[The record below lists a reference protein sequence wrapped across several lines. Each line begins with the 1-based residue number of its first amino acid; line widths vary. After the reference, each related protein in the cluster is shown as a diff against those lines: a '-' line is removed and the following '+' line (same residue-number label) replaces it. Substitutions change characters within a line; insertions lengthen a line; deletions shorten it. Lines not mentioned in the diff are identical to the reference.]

1 VLIQV
6 DKFYFPVDFIVLDTQ
21 PIRHAST
28 PIPVILGRPFLAT
41 SNALINCRSGI
52 MKLTFGNMTI
62 ELIVFNIGKQPAE
75 EDSDTY
81 EVNMIQTLVEGK
93 FAHSMFSNPREACL
107 LNPNNDDVDLDT
119 VNAFLDA
126 TPTIETNRWKPCFEE
141 LPTFSKLLPSSV
153 QAPKLDLKPLPS
165 DLKYAYLGQDENFH
179 VVISAQLN
187 EEQEKELLNVLR
199 EHKGALGWTLAD
211 IKGISPSICTH
222 RIYLEEEA
230 KPSREPQHRL
240 NPNMKEVVRVE
251 VLKLLDAVII
261 YLISDNRWVSPTQV
275 VPKKTGITIVKNAK
289 DEFILTRV
297 PTSWRVCIDYRKLNS
312 VTRKDHF
319 PLSFI
324 DQILERLAGRQF
336 HCFLDGY
343 SGYNQIAIDPED
355 QEKTTFTCPFGT
367 STYKRMP
374 FGLCNAPATFQRCML
389 SIFSDMVEGILEV
402 FMDDFFVFGSSFTDY
417 LANLKLV
424 LTRCEENSLIL
435 NWEKCHFMVKKGIV
449 LGHIISSNGIEVDKT
464 KIDLISNLL
473 APKNIREV
481 CSFLGHAGFYR
492 RFIKDFSSIS
502 RPLCTLLQKKIPFEW
517 TKACQL
523 AFDKLKGMLTS
534 APIMQPPN

>member
-1 VLIQV
+1 
-6 DKFYFPVDFIVLDTQ
+6 
-21 PIRHAST
+21 
-28 PIPVILGRPFLAT
+28 
-41 SNALINCRSGI
+41 

-93 FAHSMFSNPREACL
+93 FAHSMFSDPIEACL

-141 LPTFSKLLPSSV
+141 LPTLSKLLPSSV

-211 IKGISPSICTH
+211 IRGISPSICTH
-222 RIYLEEEA
+222 MIYLEEEA
-230 KPSREPQHRL
+230 KPSREPQR
-240 NPNMKEVVRVE
+240 
-251 VLKLLDAVII
+251 
-261 YLISDNRWVSPTQV
+261 RWVSPTQV
-275 VPKKTGITIVKNAK
+275 VPKKTGITVVKNAI

-324 DQILERLAGRQF
+324 DQMLERLAGRQF
-336 HCFLDGY
+336 HYFLDGY

-367 STYKRMP
+367 FAYKRMP
-374 FGLCNAPATFQRCML
+374 FGLCNYPEQWGQQDEKKFLMEIGAIFKDNGQRL
-389 SIFSDMVEGILEV
+389 KPFFESYIPKEESIPLEDPV
-402 FMDDFFVFGSSFTDY
+402 Y
-417 LANLKLV
+417 EA
-424 LTRCEENSLIL
+424 
-435 NWEKCHFMVKKGIV
+435 
-449 LGHIISSNGIEVDKT
+449 
-464 KIDLISNLL
+464 
-473 APKNIREV
+473 
-481 CSFLGHAGFYR
+481 
-492 RFIKDFSSIS
+492 
-502 RPLCTLLQKKIPFEW
+502 
-517 TKACQL
+517 
-523 AFDKLKGMLTS
+523 
-534 APIMQPPN
+534 